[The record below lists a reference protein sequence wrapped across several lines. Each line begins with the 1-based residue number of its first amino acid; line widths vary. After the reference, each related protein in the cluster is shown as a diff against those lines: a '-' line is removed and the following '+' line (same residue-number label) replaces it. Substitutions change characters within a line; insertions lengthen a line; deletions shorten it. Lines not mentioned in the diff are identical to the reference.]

1 MVKGLVAVAAL
12 CATLSGCA
20 DARQK
25 KVLLIGLDGVRVDIL
40 AAAHTPYLD
49 SLIAAGTFC
58 DSVVNAEPTVSGPN
72 WSSMLTGVWPTK
84 HGVHSN
90 NFAGNAYDTYPDFLT
105 RLERID
111 SAYVTYAVV
120 DWPPLGTEAS
130 GGPLVG
136 DAVDT
141 RQNIDGDELGYRV
154 ADSLSVAAAVEY
166 LTNEDPDAAFVY
178 LGDIDVVGH
187 EAGSLSEAYRESLE
201 WSDRQVGLLLRALGG
216 RATYAD
222 EDWLVLVATDH
233 GRTDEGGHGGSSL
246 LERNVFIIVSAP
258 SRQPDVRVHT
268 PANIVDVAATALVHL
283 GVHIDAAWGLDGSP
297 LIVWR

>member
-1 MVKGLVAVAAL
+1 
-12 CATLSGCA
+12 
-20 DARQK
+20 
-25 KVLLIGLDGVRVDIL
+25 
-40 AAAHTPYLD
+40 
-49 SLIAAGTFC
+49 
-58 DSVVNAEPTVSGPN
+58 
-72 WSSMLTGVWPTK
+72 MLTGVWPTK

-90 NFAGNAYDTYPDFLT
+90 NFEGNAYDTYPDFLT

-130 GGPLVG
+130 GGPLVS
-136 DAVDT
+136 DAIDVK
-141 RQNIDGDELGYRV
+141 QNIDGDEFGYRV

-201 WSDRQVGLLLRALGG
+201 WSDRQVGLLLHALEG
-216 RATYAD
+216 RTTYAD

-233 GRTDEGGHGGSSL
+233 GRTDEGGHGGSST
-246 LERNVFIIVSAP
+246 LERTVFIIASAP
-258 SRQPDVRVHT
+258 SRQPGVRVHT
-268 PANIVDVAATALVHL
+268 PSNIVDVVATALVHL
-283 GVHIDAAWGLDGSP
+283 GVHIDPAWGLDGSP
-297 LIVWR
+297 LIGWR

>member
-1 MVKGLVAVAAL
+1 MVKGLVAIAAL
-12 CATLSGCA
+12 CTTLSGCA
-20 DARQK
+20 DAREE

-49 SLIAAGTFC
+49 SLIAGGTFC

-136 DAVDT
+136 DAVDV

-166 LTNEDPDAAFVY
+166 LVNEDPDAAFVY

-201 WSDRQVGLLLRALGG
+201 WSDRQAGLLLHALQR
-216 RATYAD
+216 RATYAN
-222 EDWLVLVATDH
+222 EDWLVLIATDH
-233 GRTDEGGHGGSSL
+233 GRTDEGGHGGSSP
-246 LERNVFIIVSAP
+246 LERNVFIIASAP
-258 SRQPDVRVHT
+258 SRQPGVRVRT
-268 PANIVDVAATALVHL
+268 SANIVDVVATALAHL
-283 GVHIDAAWGLDGSP
+283 GVHIDPAWGLDGSP
-297 LIVWR
+297 LIGWR